1 MFNSVWCGMTPGPV
15 FTSLMGKNNTRTSA
29 SIRVFIH
36 VKKECLISNQ
46 EAQEKGKFLSF
57 AVPSLL
63 FISGV
68 QRCKKRFK
76 GLFIVESALS
86 LSSGLQ
92 ALHSNTLK
100 QIIQIQHNSIETPTG
115 RRQPVGYLQ
124 TWPRI

>member
-1 MFNSVWCGMTPGPV
+1 MFNSVWCGMTPGLV

-46 EAQEKGKFLSF
+46 EAQEKGKFLSL
-57 AVPSLL
+57 AVPSLV

-92 ALHSNTLK
+92 ALHSNT
-100 QIIQIQHNSIETPTG
+100 
-115 RRQPVGYLQ
+115 
-124 TWPRI
+124 